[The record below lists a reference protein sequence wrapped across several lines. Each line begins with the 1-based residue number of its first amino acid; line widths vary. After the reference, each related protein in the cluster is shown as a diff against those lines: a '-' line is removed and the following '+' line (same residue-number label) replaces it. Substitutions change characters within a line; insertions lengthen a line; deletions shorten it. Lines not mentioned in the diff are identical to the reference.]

1 MAIHRKFQF
10 SLSVQF
16 NLSSKVMK
24 MENMYAIGIRKV
36 LAHVTINFLLRPER
50 VSERSERLT
59 SVGVVG
65 LTSVAPLL
73 GRWLPWRCQV

>member
-1 MAIHRKFQF
+1 
-10 SLSVQF
+10 
-16 NLSSKVMK
+16 
-24 MENMYAIGIRKV
+24 MYAIGIRKG
-36 LAHVTINFLLRPER
+36 LAHVTIYFLLRPER

-73 GRWLPWRCQV
+73 GRWLPWRCQVWIPYIAGPESDPAWTATRQTKSEL